1 MSQLNATELAARLG
15 LSKARISQYVAE
27 GKLEGCFTG
36 DGRARR
42 FDLGRVATAL
52 GHRLDLG
59 QMLGNGAETR
69 RALKD
74 AAIEPA
80 LLPTLPLAPP
90 APRKAAPPLPPDVIE
105 EPSRYDLARIQIAE
119 EDARRK
125 RRDNERDEG
134 RWVLAEEVARESAKQ
149 LGQELAKF
157 EIALRDGARD
167 VADQFGIDFREV
179 RQVLMRQWRAHRGA
193 RAQAL
198 AQDAEACQTSEA
210 EKEADI

>member
-1 MSQLNATELAARLG
+1 
-15 LSKARISQYVAE
+15 
-27 GKLEGCFTG
+27 
-36 DGRARR
+36 
-42 FDLGRVATAL
+42 
-52 GHRLDLG
+52 
-59 QMLGNGAETR
+59 MLGNGAETR

-74 AAIEPA
+74 VATEPA
-80 LLPTLPLAPP
+80 LPLTPP
-90 APRKAAPPLPPDVIE
+90 APRKAAAPLPADVIE

-193 RAQAL
+193 RAHAL
-198 AQDAEACQTSEA
+198 VQDAEACQTSEA
-210 EKEADI
+210 DI

>member
-36 DGRARR
+36 DGRSRR

-52 GHRLDLG
+52 GQRLDLG

-74 AAIEPA
+74 VATEPA
-80 LLPTLPLAPP
+80 LPLIPP
-90 APRKAAPPLPPDVIE
+90 APRKSATPLPADVIE

>member
-36 DGRARR
+36 DGRSRR

-52 GHRLDLG
+52 GQRLDLG

-74 AAIEPA
+74 VATEPA
-80 LLPTLPLAPP
+80 LPLMPP
-90 APRKAAPPLPPDVIE
+90 APRKAAAPLPPDVIE

>member
-27 GKLEGCFTG
+27 GKLDGCFSG
-36 DGRARR
+36 DGRGRR
-42 FDLGRVATAL
+42 FDLGRVTTAL

-74 AAIEPA
+74 AATEPA
-80 LLPTLPLAPP
+80 LPLAPP

-198 AQDAEACQTSEA
+198 ALNAEACQTSEA

>member
-15 LSKARISQYVAE
+15 LSKARISQYVAQ
-27 GKLEGCFTG
+27 GKLEGCFSG

-52 GHRLDLG
+52 GQRLDLG

-74 AAIEPA
+74 VAIEPA
-80 LLPTLPLAPP
+80 LPLVPP
-90 APRKAAPPLPPDVIE
+90 APRKAAAPLPPDVIE

-134 RWVLAEEVARESAKQ
+134 RWVMAEEVARESAKQ